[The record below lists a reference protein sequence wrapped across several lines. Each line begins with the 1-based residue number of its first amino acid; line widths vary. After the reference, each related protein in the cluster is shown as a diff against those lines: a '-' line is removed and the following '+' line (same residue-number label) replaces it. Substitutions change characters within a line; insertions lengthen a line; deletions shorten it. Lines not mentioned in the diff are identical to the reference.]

1 VFASTFGTIVAT
13 VLNGWL
19 LFDRNPWLIPE
30 WHDYRGD
37 RAKRLLKLGILFFV
51 LQVAGAVGYTS
62 DNIVIA
68 QVLGASAVAVYAVPQ
83 KLFSFVSMIVSMGTG
98 PLWPAYGEAMA
109 RGDAVWVR
117 RCFWGSLRASLAFSV
132 PLCTILAFA
141 GPWLLRITMGK
152 SLHAP
157 LSLLIVLGLWGIVAS
172 ASQPM
177 AMLLNGAG
185 VLKEQAVVATV
196 ASIANLL
203 LSIFLTKRLGT
214 IGVCLGSLFT
224 QLAIVFPAGL
234 FMIRKLFM
242 RLDMSHTISDRN
254 SVIPCQ
260 IGSGGGR

>member
-1 VFASTFGTIVAT
+1 
-13 VLNGWL
+13 
-19 LFDRNPWLIPE
+19 
-30 WHDYRGD
+30 
-37 RAKRLLKLGILFFV
+37 
-51 LQVAGAVGYTS
+51 
-62 DNIVIA
+62 
-68 QVLGASAVAVYAVPQ
+68 
-83 KLFSFVSMIVSMGTG
+83 
-98 PLWPAYGEAMA
+98 
-109 RGDAVWVR
+109 
-117 RCFWGSLRASLAFSV
+117 
-132 PLCTILAFA
+132 
-141 GPWLLRITMGK
+141 
-152 SLHAP
+152 
-157 LSLLIVLGLWGIVAS
+157 
-172 ASQPM
+172 M